1 VSPVR
6 VVVGRMSFAR
16 ARRRL
21 ASLLPIRSRSRRDS
35 AVFAQPSS
43 AGEVTGPSG
52 WPGQLASVSFS
63 VSTPL
68 LRISAR
74 FSGGSP
80 AAESA
85 GADSIAGTDPAT
97 GAVGAASAR
106 VGAVTD
112 AAAADSA
119 RGGPVTDAAAADSA
133 HVGPVTDAAGTDSA
147 GMDLL
152 TGSAGTP

>member
-1 VSPVR
+1 
-6 VVVGRMSFAR
+6 
-16 ARRRL
+16 
-21 ASLLPIRSRSRRDS
+21 
-35 AVFAQPSS
+35 VFAQPSS

-80 AAESA
+80 AAVSA

-119 RGGPVTDAAAADSA
+119 